1 LLRKDPG
8 TRVIILYKMRVEMT
22 VPDIS
27 EKAIEKAKKM
37 RDKVHL
43 IHDDILNI
51 QINQKNNSIFDRSYF
66 HITDRDKRMLYI
78 LDIAK

>member
-1 LLRKDPG
+1 MLRKDPG

-37 RDKVHL
+37 RDEVHL
-43 IHDDILNI
+43 I
-51 QINQKNNSIFDRSYF
+51 QIS
-66 HITDRDKRMLYI
+66 
-78 LDIAK
+78 